1 MLPVASG
8 DADDQQED
16 EEDDDDGRALGGGG
30 GAGVAAAVAAGR
42 GPVGAAP
49 VHKGG
54 GRQEA
59 GHRKEVMLQ
68 IQRIYAV
75 HGAYIFLALAHPV
88 IYILHKLRVANK
100 QTLFQRGC
108 TYVCHMSFTM
118 EFNFVSLRKRV

>member
-30 GAGVAAAVAAGR
+30 GAGVAAAAAAGR

-59 GHRKEVMLQ
+59 GHRKEVLLQ
-68 IQRIYAV
+68 I
-75 HGAYIFLALAHPV
+75 HGPYIFLALAHLV
-88 IYILHKLRVANK
+88 TCILHKLRVQTNK
-100 QTLFQRGC
+100 TVQHAIPKRMYVLMLC
-108 TYVCHMSFTM
+108 TVYV
-118 EFNFVSLRKRV
+118 V

>member
-30 GAGVAAAVAAGR
+30 GAGVAAAAAADR

-68 IQRIYAV
+68 IQRLYYTV
-75 HGAYIFLALAHPV
+75 HGAYIFLV
-88 IYILHKLRVANK
+88 WFILLCI
-100 QTLFQRGC
+100 FY
-108 TYVCHMSFTM
+108 TY
-118 EFNFVSLRKRV
+118 